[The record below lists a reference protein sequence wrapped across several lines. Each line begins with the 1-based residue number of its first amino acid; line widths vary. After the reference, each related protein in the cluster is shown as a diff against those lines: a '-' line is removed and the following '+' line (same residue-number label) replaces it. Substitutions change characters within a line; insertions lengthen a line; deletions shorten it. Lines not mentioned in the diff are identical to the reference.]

1 MDSSPS
7 HARITKV
14 DLRRLARIA
23 QDERDDF
30 FERHT
35 EWAILYRRR
44 LLGAALVGGAALHYL
59 NGITGLREFEVM
71 SFYAEHADAPF
82 PFQRIDHADFGP
94 SRFGRDAD
102 SADTYEGL
110 RVTLRGRSI
119 DGGPGDDPLE
129 AIQRYL
135 SAGETPTARE
145 LARKAVVMLEPEDA
159 LGMEAWP
166 SLVLPPRR

>member
-1 MDSSPS
+1 MDP
-7 HARITKV
+7 ARSYARMTKV

-23 QDERDDF
+23 QEDRDDL

-35 EWAILYRRR
+35 EWAILYRKR
-44 LLGAALVGGAALHYL
+44 LLGAALCGESALHYL
-59 NGITGLREFEVM
+59 NGITGLVEFDVV

-82 PFQRIDHADFGP
+82 PFQRVSRADFGP
-94 SRFGRDAD
+94 SRFGRGADAPE
-102 SADTYEGL
+102 TYGGL
-110 RVTLRGRSI
+110 RVVLQGRSI
-119 DGGPGDDPLE
+119 EGGPGDDPLE

-135 SAGETPTARE
+135 TAGATPTARE
-145 LARKAVVMLEPEDA
+145 LASKAVVLLEPEEL